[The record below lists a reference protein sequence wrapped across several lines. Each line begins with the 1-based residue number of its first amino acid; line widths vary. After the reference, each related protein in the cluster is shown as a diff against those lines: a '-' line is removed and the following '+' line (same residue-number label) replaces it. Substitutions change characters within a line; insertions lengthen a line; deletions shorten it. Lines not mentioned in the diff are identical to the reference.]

1 MAEPKWIPDLQSSRI
16 FWLQLE
22 HFDLDT
28 TCGVWPERIQF
39 QLLSAYDVVAAP
51 GWCIGTPRQPWCE
64 IWLIREGQVEV
75 IQDEISAT
83 VRAGEIAILTGG
95 RSRLSTESIGV
106 PLSLIGFS
114 CDAKIWNALDF
125 IALLDLPLQ
134 VKPNAIVHQVIAG
147 NLQLLLD
154 ECRTSDR
161 LGELAAHALA
171 QTVFVQVLRTIF
183 SKEDFEKSW
192 RKKLPA
198 ALSPEIAGSL
208 AFIADHFSEHLDLH
222 QLARAAHLSPKYFAR
237 KFKAAI
243 SIAPMEYVRRIRME
257 RAQSLLAASDA
268 AVGQIALSC
277 GFEDAAHFSR
287 AFKTYSGSTP
297 LEFRRHA
304 QAFSDR
310 ALSPETKYSHPTFLS
325 D

>member
-1 MAEPKWIPDLQSSRI
+1 MAEAKWIPDLQSSRI

-134 VKPNAIVHQVIAG
+134 VKPNAIVHQAIAG

-183 SKEDFEKSW
+183 SKEDFEKNCPLHSAPKSPVHWLLSLTILVNISICISW
-192 RKKLPA
+192 REQHTYHPSTSRENSKPQY
-198 ALSPEIAGSL
+198 LSHRWNMCVAS
-208 AFIADHFSEHLDLH
+208 AWS
-222 QLARAAHLSPKYFAR
+222 AR
-237 KFKAAI
+237 KVCWQ
-243 SIAPMEYVRRIRME
+243 PV
-257 RAQSLLAASDA
+257 
-268 AVGQIALSC
+268 
-277 GFEDAAHFSR
+277 
-287 AFKTYSGSTP
+287 TP
-297 LEFRRHA
+297 
-304 QAFSDR
+304 QWG
-310 ALSPETKYSHPTFLS
+310 KSH
-325 D
+325 